1 LRTLAMEL
9 IINRLS
15 SHACCAAACYT
26 TEDTPASVHGFAVHL
41 HKFPSDDQVAVRWI
55 EILELRDVDLNF
67 VRQRRLKVCS
77 LHFKETD
84 YSCPLHE
91 RRSARLRKD
100 ALPNPYT
107 FPPRLEKE
115 SVEVEPRPDHIAD
128 NMYPPVL
135 HREDTYAVEL
145 VTDESPARIFTHKNF
160 EDSRY
165 GLTQPS
171 SACVAIFCKM
181 EKIFRREMATAA
193 AADAIWAR
201 ILGRFERVGVQLPFC
216 IEHRAESNAQAAR
229 LFVHM
234 RLHQWCREKMETVR
248 KERDRAIAN
257 RKLKKL

>member
-1 LRTLAMEL
+1 PAQHSAFNNLFDKSIASSKLAGCELLLRTLAMAL

-67 VRQRRLKVCS
+67 VQQRRLKVCS

-135 HREDTYAVEL
+135 HREDTYAVEMPEL
-145 VTDESPARIFTHKNF
+145 HAMP
-160 EDSRY
+160 
-165 GLTQPS
+165 
-171 SACVAIFCKM
+171 
-181 EKIFRREMATAA
+181 
-193 AADAIWAR
+193 ADAQNKT
-201 ILGRFERVGVQLPFC
+201 GSED
-216 IEHRAESNAQAAR
+216 RATNNRNEI
-229 LFVHM
+229 
-234 RLHQWCREKMETVR
+234 R
-248 KERDRAIAN
+248 KERKKQRDRA
-257 RKLKKL
+257 R